1 MFKQALYTYWT
12 SLHPRNLKYIVDKR
26 WATFILVFVMLPSV
40 SEIKEYGAG
49 AFYPFT
55 VFLPVALMKMSNL
68 VRKLDIPK
76 ALFLA
81 PMQEKEC
88 KKYIKCLIGIKIEA
102 SMLFGLIIQ
111 LLWRIIYPIS
121 IVDTLICLFAYLS
134 YGIAEYFCIEG
145 TLDDGVKIEH
155 GIRREDGKVTAS
167 SCNLLTIA
175 GVALL
180 CMGFLPLSIT
190 EESVQAGVTML
201 QPAEVILLVMMLFNN
216 FIIIVR
222 QYRDMLN
229 TVCKFEPEIQMK
241 KEEK

>member
-26 WATFILVFVMLPSV
+26 WATFILVFVMLPSF

-81 PMQEKEC
+81 PLQENEC
-88 KKYIKCLIGIKIEA
+88 KKYIKCLIGIKIGS
-102 SMLFGLIIQ
+102 SMILGLIIQ
-111 LLWRIIYPIS
+111 LLWRTIYPIS
-121 IVDTLICLFAYLS
+121 IVDTLICMFAYFS
-134 YGIAEYFCIEG
+134 YGIAEYFCVEG
-145 TLDDGVKIEH
+145 TLDDGIKIEH

-175 GVALL
+175 GVTLL
-180 CMGFLPLSIT
+180 CMGFLPLSVV
-190 EESVQAGVTML
+190 EESVQAGITML

-222 QYRDMLN
+222 QYHDMLN
-229 TVCKFEPEIQMK
+229 TVCKFEPEIQIE

>member
-26 WATFILVFVMLPSV
+26 WATFILVFVMLPSL
-40 SEIKEYGAG
+40 SEIKESGAA

-76 ALFLA
+76 ALFLS
-81 PMQEKEC
+81 PMQEKER
-88 KKYIKCLIGIKIEA
+88 KRYIKCLIGIKIGA
-102 SMLFGLIIQ
+102 SMLFGLIIH
-111 LLWRIIYPIS
+111 LLWCIAYPIS
-121 IVDTLICLFAYLS
+121 VVDILISMFAYFS
-134 YGIAEYFCIEG
+134 YGIAEYFCVEG
-145 TLDDGVKIEH
+145 TLDDGIKIEH
-155 GIRREDGKVTAS
+155 GIRREDGKITAS

-175 GVALL
+175 GVAIL
-180 CMGFLPLSIT
+180 CMGLLPLGIA
-190 EESVQAGVTML
+190 EESVQTGIIL
-201 QPAEVILLVMMLFNN
+201 LPPEQIILLVMMLFND

-222 QYRDMLN
+222 QYHDMLN